1 MPDSTKGFDMR
12 RWILIATVVTTLSVA
27 TSAGASAPQH
37 FRFSFP
43 YHFVDDQTCPFPI
56 SVDGVFTNDIN
67 EFDNPDGTIAGL
79 QLHQSN
85 VATSTGNG
93 VTLTENERT
102 QTFVAFVDGSATQ
115 AVHVGT
121 LLHFVGQDGRVAL
134 IAGQQV
140 FTVENGFDKTLL
152 KETGLDLDFASD
164 AAFCAAFA

>member
-1 MPDSTKGFDMR
+1 MR
-12 RWILIATVVTTLSVA
+12 RLILLATVAA
-27 TSAGASAPQH
+27 TSIVASSAAAAAPQH

-43 YHFVDDQTCPFPI
+43 YHFVDDQTCAFPI
-56 SVDGVFTNDIN
+56 TVDGVFTNDIN
-67 EFDNPDGTIAGL
+67 EFDNPDGTVARL

-93 VTLTENERT
+93 VTLTENDRT
-102 QTFVAFVDGSATQ
+102 QTFVTFVDGSATQ

-121 LLHFVGQDGRVAL
+121 LLHFVGPHGRVAL

-140 FTVENGFDKTLL
+140 FTVENGFDETLL
-152 KETGLDLDFASD
+152 KETGVDLDFASD

>member
-1 MPDSTKGFDMR
+1 MLR
-12 RWILIATVVTTLSVA
+12 LILLATLAATLILA
-27 TSAGASAPQH
+27 TSAGAAAPQH

-43 YHFVDDQTCPFPI
+43 YHFVDDQTCAFPI
-56 SVDGVFTNDIN
+56 SVDGVFTSDIT

-85 VATSTGNG
+85 VSTGTGNG
-93 VTLTENERT
+93 VTLTENEHT
-102 QTFVAFVDGSATQ
+102 QTFVTFVAGSSTQ

-121 LLHFVGQDGRVAL
+121 LLHFVGHDGRVAL

-152 KETGLDLDFASD
+152 KETGVDLDFASD

>member
-1 MPDSTKGFDMR
+1 MHGFTPK
-12 RWILIATVVTTLSVA
+12 LSLLALVAVAAVVA
-27 TSAGASAPQH
+27 APQAGATTPQH

-43 YHFVDDQTCPFPI
+43 YHFVDDQICAFPI
-56 SVDGVFTNDIN
+56 SVDGVFTNDIT
-67 EFDNPDGTIAGL
+67 EFDNSDGTIASL

-85 VATSTGNG
+85 VATSIGNG

-102 QTFVAFVDGSATQ
+102 QTFVTFVGGSATQ

-140 FTVENGFDKTLL
+140 FTVESGFDKTLL
-152 KETGLDLDFASD
+152 KETGVDLDFASD

>member
-1 MPDSTKGFDMR
+1 MLR
-12 RWILIATVVTTLSVA
+12 LILLATLAATLILA
-27 TSAGASAPQH
+27 TSAGAAAPQH

-43 YHFVDDQTCPFPI
+43 YHFVDDQTCAFPI
-56 SVDGVFTNDIN
+56 SVDGVFTSDIT

-85 VATSTGNG
+85 VSTGTGNG
-93 VTLTENERT
+93 VTLTENEHT
-102 QTFVAFVDGSATQ
+102 QTFVTFVAGSSTQ

-121 LLHFVGQDGRVAL
+121 LLHFVGHDGRVAL

-152 KETGLDLDFASD
+152 KETGVDLDFGSD

>member
-1 MPDSTKGFDMR
+1 MR
-12 RWILIATVVTTLSVA
+12 KWILLATVAATLSVA
-27 TSAGASAPQH
+27 TSAGAAAPQH
-37 FRFSFP
+37 FRFSFA
-43 YHFVDDQTCPFPI
+43 YHFVDDQTCAFPI

-67 EFDNPDGTIAGL
+67 EFDNPDGTVAGL

-102 QTFVAFVDGSATQ
+102 QTFVTFVGGSATQ

-121 LLHFVGQDGRVAL
+121 LLHFVGQDGSVAL

-140 FTVENGFDKTLL
+140 FTVESGFDKTLL
-152 KETGLDLDFASD
+152 KETGVDLDFASD

>member
-1 MPDSTKGFDMR
+1 MR
-12 RWILIATVVTTLSVA
+12 RLIMLATVGATLVVA
-27 TSAGASAPQH
+27 TSAAAGTAPQH

-43 YHFVDDQTCPFPI
+43 YHFVDDQTCAFPI

-102 QTFVAFVDGSATQ
+102 QTFVTFVGGSASQ

-134 IAGQQV
+134 IAGQQL

-152 KETGLDLDFASD
+152 KETGVDLDFASD

>member
-1 MPDSTKGFDMR
+1 MN
-12 RWILIATVVTTLSVA
+12 RWILFATVAAALIAAST
-27 TSAGASAPQH
+27 AGAAAPQH
-37 FRFSFP
+37 DRFSFP
-43 YHFVDDQTCPFPI
+43 YHFVDDQTCAFPI

-79 QLHQSN
+79 QLHQGN

-102 QTFVAFVDGSATQ
+102 QTFVTFVDGSATR

-121 LLHFVGQDGRVAL
+121 LLHFVGPHGRVAL

-140 FTVENGFDKTLL
+140 FTVENGFDKSLL
-152 KETGLDLDFASD
+152 KETGVDLDFASD

>member
-1 MPDSTKGFDMR
+1 MR
-12 RWILIATVVTTLSVA
+12 RWILLATVAATLIVV
-27 TSAGASAPQH
+27 TSAGATAPQH
-37 FRFSFP
+37 SRFSFP
-43 YHFVDDQTCPFPI
+43 YHFVDDQTCAFPI

-85 VATSTGNG
+85 VATSIGNG
-93 VTLTENERT
+93 FTLTENERT
-102 QTFVAFVDGSATQ
+102 QTFVTFVGGSATQ

-134 IAGQQV
+134 MAGQQV

-152 KETGLDLDFASD
+152 KETGVDLDFAGD
-164 AAFCAAFA
+164 PAFCAAFA

>member
-1 MPDSTKGFDMR
+1 MR
-12 RWILIATVVTTLSVA
+12 RSILLVTVAATLILA
-27 TSAGASAPQH
+27 TSAGAAAPQH
-37 FRFSFP
+37 FRSSFP
-43 YHFVDDQTCPFPI
+43 YHFVDDQTCTFPI

-67 EFDNPDGTIAGL
+67 EFDNPDGTIVRL

-93 VTLTENERT
+93 VTLIENERT
-102 QTFVAFVDGSATQ
+102 QTFVTFVGGSATQ

-152 KETGLDLDFASD
+152 KETGVDLDFASD
-164 AAFCAAFA
+164 AAFCAAFD